1 MRCIT
6 RFFILDMDSCAQ
18 YRYFLTQPFEYICSL
33 YKTMASTQ
41 SAIETLREL
50 NSKHISQIVEPRKE
64 NAEIFELKKKFSEV
78 ETENIELK
86 AENIKL
92 KQALEEHEFRF
103 IKLEQNDKDTASEN
117 AELKARVVKLEQ
129 KQLQTDEEKSN
140 HIILRSNDHASS
152 AEAPTSKSDDDT
164 REIRPKGVVLNDHQP
179 LVNTISIETEN
190 SNDTPEQTNLRCD
203 DTLATNISDNTSNSG
218 VHQELSSQYPASP
231 IRTESKSLEDKE
243 VDEFLDSK
251 YKEKVSNEIIQSI
264 KEKRLRE
271 QETIITSQDTVPI
284 ITREQGFI
292 QELSAGNSYNDASSS
307 VQDHN
312 SISPDHITEI
322 SLTSGQEKLSIL
334 QNIAHLYEKACDAED
349 ESVKANQAEILCWSS
364 FIIVLDKSLDEIM
377 NRDKVSMKKAKGQVY
392 DFIITQNPGIRRE
405 SLYKKIERA
414 RKIFRLFEKIGL
426 DKVKYIKSY
435 SANAISK
442 FTNSQIQ
449 TIIDHFTKRPDIE
462 FTDDQDAH
470 SAVSMTHN
478 SSDDLPETETSI
490 PTESIPLD
498 SSQEN
503 DQDSELPEAEVNTS
517 TKETSRV
524 SNSSQVFDSSGSAD
538 SKKLPEAEI
547 SEESKKKI
555 PETEV
560 SIPTIPSI
568 LSTHISC
575 SSGFSGASFT
585 NSDISDDDETNS
597 DISDDE
603 TNITYSDDSDD
614 DDDEAGYYYD
624 LSNGKK
630 SYATRSEEHS
640 KKSIHL
646 ESRASHHLQNVCM
659 I

>member
-1 MRCIT
+1 
-6 RFFILDMDSCAQ
+6 
-18 YRYFLTQPFEYICSL
+18 
-33 YKTMASTQ
+33 
-41 SAIETLREL
+41 
-50 NSKHISQIVEPRKE
+50 
-64 NAEIFELKKKFSEV
+64 
-78 ETENIELK
+78 
-86 AENIKL
+86 
-92 KQALEEHEFRF
+92 
-103 IKLEQNDKDTASEN
+103 
-117 AELKARVVKLEQ
+117 
-129 KQLQTDEEKSN
+129 
-140 HIILRSNDHASS
+140 NDHVSS
-152 AEAPTSKSDDDT
+152 ADAPTFKSDDDT

-203 DTLATNISDNTSNSG
+203 DTLATNISDNTSNS
-218 VHQELSSQYPASP
+218 
-231 IRTESKSLEDKE
+231 ESKSLEDKE
-243 VDEFLDSK
+243 VDKFLNSK

-264 KEKRLRE
+264 KEKRFRE

-292 QELSAGNSYNDASSS
+292 QELSAGNSYNDASLS

-312 SISPDHITEI
+312 SISSDHITEI

-349 ESVKANQAEILCWSS
+349 ESVKVNQAETLCWSS

-377 NRDKVSMKKAKGQVY
+377 NRDK
-392 DFIITQNPGIRRE
+392 
-405 SLYKKIERA
+405 
-414 RKIFRLFEKIGL
+414 
-426 DKVKYIKSY
+426 
-435 SANAISK
+435 
-442 FTNSQIQ
+442 
-449 TIIDHFTKRPDIE
+449 
-462 FTDDQDAH
+462 DAH
-470 SAVSMTHN
+470 SAVSITHY
-478 SSDDLPETETSI
+478 SSDDLSETETSI

-517 TKETSRV
+517 TKETFRV
-524 SNSSQVFDSSGSAD
+524 SNSSQVFNSSGSAD

-575 SSGFSGASFT
+575 SSDFSGAS
-585 NSDISDDDETNS
+585 
-597 DISDDE
+597 
-603 TNITYSDDSDD
+603 
-614 DDDEAGYYYD
+614 YYYD

-646 ESRASHHLQNVCM
+646 ESRASHHL
-659 I
+659 